1 MDALEL
7 LTKDHETVRRL
18 FAEFKKAKESEDTS
32 RLVSLKEQIFNELEV
47 HTGIEEEVFYPAAK
61 EVGGEAEEL
70 ISEGVEEHHVVDV
83 LMGEIAQLQP
93 DDDAWVAKMTVLIEN
108 VEHHADEEEEELFPK
123 LRNAF
128 GKERLERIGEELQA
142 AKERRQAGRPS
153 ISIDGVTREDL
164 YEQAKERDIPGRSD
178 MSKEE
183 LAQALGNE
191 GAP

>member
-7 LTKDHETVRRL
+7 LTKDHEVVRRL
-18 FAEFKKAKESEDTS
+18 FSEFKTAKESEDTS
-32 RLVSLKEQIFNELEV
+32 RLASLKEQIFNELEV

-70 ISEGVEEHHVVDV
+70 ISEGVEEHHVVEV
-83 LMGEIAQLQP
+83 LMGEIAQLEP
-93 DDDAWVAKMTVLIEN
+93 GDDTWTAKMTVLIEN

-128 GKERLERIGEELQA
+128 GKERLESLGEQLQA
-142 AKERRQAGRPS
+142 AKQRRLAGRPS
-153 ISIDGVTREDL
+153 FSIDGVTREDL
-164 YEQAKERDIPGRSD
+164 YELAQEKDIPGRSD

-183 LAQALGNE
+183 LAAALE
-191 GAP
+191 GKV